1 MQKSRKG
8 RRNLK
13 NYPLR
18 DYRMYVVRSERTSYM
33 VAHRDYKYIV
43 NVRQEYIHVNVAM
56 SYNISLSR
64 LYILCIHLNNCTRQ
78 ETRDL
83 SSTRRE
89 NHADVQSRV
98 SA

>member
-43 NVRQEYIHVNVAM
+43 NVRQEYIHVNRDVLQHFFVA
-56 SYNISLSR
+56 SL
-64 LYILCIHLNNCTRQ
+64 HLMYTSQ
-78 ETRDL
+78 
-83 SSTRRE
+83 
-89 NHADVQSRV
+89 
-98 SA
+98 